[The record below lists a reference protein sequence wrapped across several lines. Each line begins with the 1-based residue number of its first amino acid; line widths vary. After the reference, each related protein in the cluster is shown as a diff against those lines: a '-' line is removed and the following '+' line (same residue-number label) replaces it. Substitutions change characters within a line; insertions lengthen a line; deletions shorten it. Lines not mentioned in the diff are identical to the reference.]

1 MSIDTLASTM
11 GPPTVLKID
20 VEGAELDVLK
30 GGATTI
36 SVFVRQFWSMDEA
49 NCENS
54 MFLDKHW
61 YVLLNGEAEHQS
73 PLLRSIWNAIA
84 VVSTEAFAK

>member
-1 MSIDTLASTM
+1 
-11 GPPTVLKID
+11 
-20 VEGAELDVLK
+20 
-30 GGATTI
+30 
-36 SVFVRQFWSMDEA
+36 
-49 NCENS
+49 